1 MKVFLTLNKQLRSN
15 LLILFAAGLLF
26 WSSMAS
32 LLPTLPLYVEHI
44 GGTKQEI
51 GFVMGSFAIG
61 LLSCRTWLGRYSD
74 RRGRK
79 IVLLIGTSVVTIAP
93 LWYIVTTTIPG
104 LIAIRAFHGIS
115 IAAFGTAYAALV
127 ADLAPEENRGEIIG
141 YMSLVSSL
149 GVAIGPALGGY
160 LVEAAGYPQLF
171 LLASSLGF
179 VSILCTTQIINPPI
193 SSDAKKNVSSKFWQL
208 LASPRVRVPTMILL
222 LVALAFGSMRT
233 FVPLFIK
240 STGSDLNPGLF
251 YTASAIASFSAR
263 LIVGRTADR
272 YGRGLCVT
280 ISLVLYTVAL
290 ISIWS
295 ANSSQSFLI
304 SGVIEGA
311 GLGML
316 IPTIAAIV
324 ADRALPEERGR
335 MFGLC
340 FTGFDLGI
348 AIAGPVLG
356 TIAEEIGYRNIFAF
370 SAVLSSLAFIAFIT
384 SSSKDFPNSLRFAFG
399 RGQDFYALDRIDRKT
414 IPINSSQS

>member
-1 MKVFLTLNKQLRSN
+1 MNVFLTLDKQLRSN

-32 LLPTLPLYVEHI
+32 LLPTLPLYVEHV

-61 LLSCRTWLGRYSD
+61 LLSFRTWLGRYSD
-74 RRGRK
+74 RGGRK
-79 IVLLIGTSVVTIAP
+79 IVLIIGALVVTIAP
-93 LWYIVTTTIPG
+93 LWYIGTSTISG

-149 GVAIGPALGGY
+149 GVAIGPTVGSY
-160 LVEAAGYPQLF
+160 VVEAAGYTELF
-171 LLASSLGF
+171 LLASGF
-179 VSILCTTQIINPPI
+179 GFMSILFTTRIINPPVN
-193 SSDAKKNVSSKFWQL
+193 SQLPKNTQSKFWQL
-208 LASPRVRVPTMILL
+208 LASPRVRVPAIILL
-222 LVALAFGSMRT
+222 IVGLTFGSIRT

-240 STGSDLNPGLF
+240 STGSGLNPGLF
-251 YTASAIASFSAR
+251 YTASAIAGFSVR
-263 LIVGRTADR
+263 LIVGKAADR
-272 YGRGLCVT
+272 YGRGLFIT
-280 ISLVLYTVAL
+280 ISLVLYTFAL
-290 ISIWS
+290 VNIWF

-304 SGVIEGA
+304 AGVIEGS
-311 GLGML
+311 GLGIL
-316 IPTIAAIV
+316 IPMISAII

-340 FTGFDLGI
+340 LTGFDLGI

-356 TIAEEIGYRNIFAF
+356 TLAEEIGYRNIFAF
-370 SAVLSSLAFIAFIT
+370 GAGLSFLAILIFTTLSSKNVA
-384 SSSKDFPNSLRFAFG
+384 NSLRFAFG
-399 RGQDFYALDRIDRKT
+399 RGQDGYALNQIGRKN
-414 IPINSSQS
+414 IPIRSS

>member
-1 MKVFLTLNKQLRSN
+1 MNVFLTLDKQLRSN

-61 LLSCRTWLGRYSD
+61 LLSFRTWSGRYSD

-79 IVLLIGTSVVTIAP
+79 IVLLIGALVVTIAP
-93 LWYIVTTTIPG
+93 LWYIGISTISG

-141 YMSLVSSL
+141 YMSLVNSL
-149 GVAIGPALGGY
+149 GMAIGPTLGSY
-160 LVEAAGYPQLF
+160 LAEAAGYPQLF
-171 LLASSLGF
+171 ILASGLGLF
-179 VSILCTTQIINPPI
+179 SVLFTTQIINPPI
-193 SSDAKKNVSSKFWQL
+193 NSQLTKNTQSKFWQL
-208 LASPRVRVPTMILL
+208 LASPRVRVPAIILL
-222 LVALAFGSMRT
+222 IVGLTFGSIRT

-240 STGSDLNPGLF
+240 STGSGLNPGLF
-251 YTASAIASFSAR
+251 YTASAIAGFSVR
-263 LIVGRTADR
+263 LIVGKAADR
-272 YGRGLCVT
+272 YGRGLFVT
-280 ISLVLYTVAL
+280 ISLVLYTFAL
-290 ISIWS
+290 VNIWF

-304 SGVIEGA
+304 AGVIEGA
-311 GLGML
+311 GLGIL
-316 IPTIAAIV
+316 IPMIAAIIT
-324 ADRALPEERGR
+324 DRALPEERGR

-340 FTGFDLGI
+340 LTGFDLGI

-356 TIAEEIGYRNIFAF
+356 TVAEEIGYRNIFAF
-370 SAVLSSLAFIAFIT
+370 GAGLSFLAILIFTTLSSKNVT
-384 SSSKDFPNSLRFAFG
+384 NSLRFAFG
-399 RGQDFYALDRIDRKT
+399 RGQDGYALNKIGLKK
-414 IPINSSQS
+414 IPIRSS